1 MVSVS
6 DVDKY
11 RIDVLRREW
20 DVKSISFYWSFYKP
34 VIEKNLRDMQSSKS
48 IEQLGD
54 NFRQVMMEAG
64 GEIIRAKKALKALGY
79 SEKTEDSEELEEAV
93 SFLNSLDNETATIEE
108 RQKFGEVS
116 ENSRSQSALA
126 TVGAAMELL
135 TSWYLNLIFWGTP
148 VIVGKKSKQLLPSVL
163 FDATT
168 VKLDNK
174 KSNSES
180 DLFAFTIPNSDEFI
194 YNKPKDVDEW
204 MRADGRIRQINLS
217 IIQTKTSWADN
228 AQIPML
234 WNLIYLDKL
243 SESGVK
249 IGNKGVS
256 ASAFKRFTYAFITI
270 PSQKNFTKEFTPGK
284 MAVKRVQS
292 LSGGNYWL
300 LPTKEEVASAI
311 HEFPLNNFSTEISK
325 TSSGD
330 TWGHVQKNLDDYPR
344 LLDSFLNLNFDKMV

>member
-1 MVSVS
+1 
-6 DVDKY
+6 
-11 RIDVLRREW
+11 
-20 DVKSISFYWSFYKP
+20 
-34 VIEKNLRDMQSSKS
+34 
-48 IEQLGD
+48 
-54 NFRQVMMEAG
+54 
-64 GEIIRAKKALKALGY
+64 
-79 SEKTEDSEELEEAV
+79 
-93 SFLNSLDNETATIEE
+93 
-108 RQKFGEVS
+108 
-116 ENSRSQSALA
+116 
-126 TVGAAMELL
+126 
-135 TSWYLNLIFWGTP
+135 
-148 VIVGKKSKQLLPSVL
+148 
-163 FDATT
+163 
-168 VKLDNK
+168 
-174 KSNSES
+174 
-180 DLFAFTIPNSDEFI
+180 
-194 YNKPKDVDEW
+194 
-204 MRADGRIRQINLS
+204 
-217 IIQTKTSWADN
+217 
-228 AQIPML
+228 ML